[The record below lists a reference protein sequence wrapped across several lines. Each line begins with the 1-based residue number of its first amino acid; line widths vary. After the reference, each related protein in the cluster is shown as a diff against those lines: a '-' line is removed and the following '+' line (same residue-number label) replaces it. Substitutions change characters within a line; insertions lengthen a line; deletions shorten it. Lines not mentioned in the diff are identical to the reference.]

1 MLFISMNMP
10 TAMRIRPAIT
20 DFFSIRA
27 PAIIISAMT
36 AVQNNTIT
44 AVRIYLT
51 GLGTFGFLLADEVS
65 SAISSKTNSK
75 IISIVTFLSEV
86 DKPI

>member
-1 MLFISMNMP
+1 
-10 TAMRIRPAIT
+10 
-20 DFFSIRA
+20 
-27 PAIIISAMT
+27 MT

-44 AVRIYLT
+44 AVRINLT

-75 IISIVTFLSEV
+75 IISILLPFFQKLTNRD
-86 DKPI
+86 DKVSYKSRR